1 MSDDNELKNKE
12 GEEKLPEHQKP
23 ERYVALVYGGL
34 EFFSRRAREAG
45 EAARGA
51 AAPLPE
57 DEADA
62 DAVAAGENVTPE
74 ENGPAEEKL
83 PEELRPDGPVMEAP
97 VYAGP
102 EMMGPQGGKGE
113 RPRRKYPADF
123 DPRIAVAVY
132 AAPVRE
138 PSSRNAF
145 AFEPFGPENG
155 SKEKED
161 GARPA
166 PGPMM
171 VYGGPEYFAKRN
183 DQRGMMGVLPVD
195 PSKKTFCTE
204 CGSLIEK
211 EDYKFC
217 PECGTPVKRRA
228 PEKAPE
234 KPEDVSEE
242 L

>member
-1 MSDDNELKNKE
+1 MSEDNELKNKE
-12 GEEKLPEHQKP
+12 GEEKLPEHLRP
-23 ERYVALVYGGL
+23 EKQIALVYGGP
-34 EFFSRRAREAG
+34 EYFNRRAREAG

-51 AAPLPE
+51 AAPEPE
-57 DEADA
+57 SDVDA
-62 DAVAAGENVTPE
+62 DAARQEENVT
-74 ENGPAEEKL
+74 AEEKL
-83 PEELRPDGPVMEAP
+83 PEELRPDGPVIEAP

-102 EMMGPQGGKGE
+102 EMMDPQAGKGE

-145 AFEPFGPENG
+145 AFEPFGPKNSSNDKDE
-155 SKEKED
+155 

-171 VYGGPEYFAKRN
+171 VYGGPEYFANRN
-183 DQRGMMGVLPVD
+183 EPRGMMGVLPID
-195 PSKKTFCTE
+195 LSKKTFCTE

-217 PECGTPVKRRA
+217 PECGAPVKRRA